1 MVDSVNGAQGD
12 SELKL
17 LKFLRRRP
25 FVVAF
30 FVFAA
35 MTVVHE
41 QVKSQTPGR
50 PAHPSRE
57 RIYAPDLWREDNIE
71 LPSPPSA
78 DAYNEVQVS
87 NMGRS
92 ILKVDP
98 SSVRVG
104 NDGVVRFVYAII
116 SSSGVANI
124 FYEAYRCETSEYKVY
139 ATSGA
144 YDKSWSALRK
154 TIWRPIL
161 PQGHLNYR
169 EDLRRY
175 YICPW
180 GGGAQ
185 TVSKMTGA
193 LKKGKIKKVNRK
205 REYR

>member
-1 MVDSVNGAQGD
+1 MIDSVNGAEED
-12 SELKL
+12 SKL
-17 LKFLRRRP
+17 RVLKFVQRRP
-25 FVVAF
+25 LILAF
-30 FVFAA
+30 FLFVS
-35 MTVVHE
+35 MTIVHE
-41 QVKSQTPGR
+41 QAKSQTPGK
-50 PAHPSRE
+50 PAHPSKE
-57 RIYAPDLWREDNIE
+57 RVYAPDLWREDNIE

>member
-185 TVSKMTGA
+185 TVSKMSGA
-193 LKKGKIKKVNRK
+193 LKKGKIKTFNSK
-205 REYR
+205 RDYR